1 MKGIYAVFRKELSL
15 YFVSPIAYVVVGG
28 FLFLAGFFFQTFLG
42 LIIQHSMQMA
52 MQSMQFGTPFEIDV
66 PGETM
71 RSFFGVCGTILLFV
85 VPMLTMGSYAEERKR
100 GTMELLMTSPV
111 TDLEIVLGKYFAA
124 LALYLIMLLPTV
136 LQMFILFRGSDPTP
150 PWRLALCGYLGVFLL
165 GGSLLAIGQFLSSLT
180 ENQIIAAVWTFIVFL
195 LLWVLDA
202 AVRGNSQSG
211 AGAVAKY
218 LSVMRHFDDF
228 IRGVMDSSN
237 LIYYLSLIALGLLLT
252 MRSIDSMRWRRA

>member
-28 FLFLAGFFFQTFLG
+28 FLLLAGFFFQTFLG
-42 LIIQHSMQMA
+42 LIDQHSRQMA

-150 PWRLALCGYLGVFLL
+150 PWRLALCGYIGVFLL

-180 ENQIIAAVWTFIVFL
+180 ENQIIASVWTFIVFL

-202 AVRGNSQSG
+202 AVRGSSQSG

-228 IRGVMDSSN
+228 IRGVMVGSN
-237 LIYYLSLIALGLLLT
+237 LIYYLSLITLGLLLT